1 MSGGLFDAVV
11 RGGGGAFDEAHRCAC
26 GRIGFE
32 EELDADV
39 EVEDPYPMFV
49 LLVAVVCNVT
59 IVEWPQEQSYF
70 AASRT
75 DTHYW

>member
-1 MSGGLFDAVV
+1 MFDAVV

-49 LLVAVVCNVT
+49 LLVAVVCNVDDRGM
-59 IVEWPQEQSYF
+59 
-70 AASRT
+70 AAGAVVLCCFT
-75 DTHYW
+75 NGYPLLVDG